1 MRISNSFKV
10 LLALFLFQIS
20 YSISYSQTVTIG
32 KYGVEVLAGAT
43 IPIGDLKS
51 QQSNVN
57 YGFGLTGMYQDTK
70 INSFFISIAYNRVK
84 VPDSLSSNINID
96 GVTKFTGGIILNVL
110 PSMNIPFIEA
120 AVGMYYFTQYEF
132 ISTSTDNIIN
142 GPQFKLTSESKFG
155 YTLGLGQRL
164 PVDKKIN
171 LIAHFRFNHMP
182 LKPTSKFY
190 LEFLAGCN
198 YNF

>member
-110 PSMNIPFIEA
+110 PSMNIPFLEA

>member
-1 MRISNSFKV
+1 MRISTSLKV

-20 YSISYSQTVTIG
+20 YSISYSQTITIG
-32 KYGVEVLAGAT
+32 TYGVEVLAGAT

-132 ISTSTDNIIN
+132 ISTSNDNIIN

>member
-96 GVTKFTGGIILNVL
+96 GVTKFTGG
-110 PSMNIPFIEA
+110 
-120 AVGMYYFTQYEF
+120 
-132 ISTSTDNIIN
+132 
-142 GPQFKLTSESKFG
+142 
-155 YTLGLGQRL
+155 
-164 PVDKKIN
+164 
-171 LIAHFRFNHMP
+171 
-182 LKPTSKFY
+182 LKY
-190 LEFLAGCN
+190 
-198 YNF
+198 